1 MTNGIYSNAALVVF
15 DLKVVAFG
23 VLVFIAS
30 VWIDR
35 WRERRMIAKEIARLI
50 WIDVRRMSIP
60 TWLPQSPPPGKSP
73 LGL

>member
-1 MTNGIYSNAALVVF
+1 MIFPTNWAQIVFDFKILGLGVVVF
-15 DLKVVAFG
+15 V
-23 VLVFIAS
+23 AS

-60 TWLPQSPPPGKSP
+60 TWLPQSPPSGKSP